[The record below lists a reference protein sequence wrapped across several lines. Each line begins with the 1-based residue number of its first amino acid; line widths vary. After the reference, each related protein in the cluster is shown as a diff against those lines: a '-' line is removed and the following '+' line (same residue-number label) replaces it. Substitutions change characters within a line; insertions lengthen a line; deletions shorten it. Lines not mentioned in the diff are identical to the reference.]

1 MLVDPLPTFCVS
13 STRLQWLW
21 PKYTSCLI
29 LICTFSHVVV
39 ILFKEVLLWKTMHWD
54 KLLIVS
60 TQFQVLC
67 LSITFNLLPVMVCW
81 YCFWF
86 LCGSWL
92 VPYMCCLCYMCVI
105 LNLITRLLHYL
116 LPSCC
121 EHLVWSLGQLV
132 ILRDVRSCTA
142 VLLRSQLLLALFDP
156 VNAHHDFWGKIIE
169 KYSNSLEFTVAF
181 IIDVNKFIRVEFS
194 FSLHI
199 HQLAL
204 KFSKDG

>member
-1 MLVDPLPTFCVS
+1 MCLEKVEACKKVNCCPLGDLMMLPLLSFFSRKCFCGK
-13 STRLQWLW
+13 QCIE
-21 PKYTSCLI
+21 TSCWSWAPSFRYYAFQL
-29 LICTFSHVVV
+29 LSTYF
-39 ILFKEVLLWKTMHWD
+39 LLWYVD
-54 KLLIVS
+54 IVFGS
-60 TQFQVLC
+60 FVVLD
-67 LSITFNLLPVMVCW
+67 LF
-81 YCFWF
+81 
-86 LCGSWL
+86 
-92 VPYMCCLCYMCVI
+92 PYMCCLCYMCVI